1 MKEKAYFVC
10 TNCGYESLQW
20 FGRCPKCGEW
30 NSASEIKAKISKQK
44 RAVVLSLRE
53 AKKSAETINRLSTG
67 FTELDAALGGG
78 ILPGQVILLG
88 GEPGVGKST
97 LALEICNQFSRN
109 GLETLYVAA
118 EESVDQIAIRSQR
131 LFHDDPEKIM
141 VCSENDLEQ
150 VVDLLN
156 HNYSL
161 LIIDSLQTMYSPQV
175 GTYPGSILQIR
186 TCAEKIIERCKEL
199 SIPSIIIAHITKS
212 GEISGPKLVEHLV
225 DTVVYFEG
233 ERNTEL
239 RVLRIMK
246 NRFGPSGEVA
256 IFEMTEDGLKQVIN
270 PAFYDTEDQL
280 PGNCLTCAVEGSR
293 TFVVQVQAL
302 VSRTKSAVPRRVSNG
317 FEMTRLLL
325 LLAVIGRHMHLPIE
339 SHDVYVNILG
349 GLKITDP
356 GIDAAVVGALLSSM
370 LDKRIGGM
378 SLIGEVSLDGSLKHV
393 HRLKSRIEAIRKVG
407 ISSIIIPRTAE
418 LKEEDIQKI
427 SSVRELGRVLGV
439 T

>member
-10 TNCGYESLQW
+10 TNCGYESVKW

-30 NSASEIKAKISKQK
+30 NTASEFKI
-44 RAVVLSLRE
+44 E
-53 AKKSAETINRLSTG
+53 AKERNKATIINLKEATKSAQTIKRLSTG

-97 LALEICNQFSRN
+97 LALEICSELSKN

-118 EESVDQIAIRSQR
+118 EESADQVAIRAQR
-131 LFHDDPEKIM
+131 LSCNSLERIM
-141 VCSENDLEQ
+141 ICPENDLEQ
-150 VVDLLN
+150 IVNLLN
-156 HNYSL
+156 QSHAL
-161 LIIDSLQTMYSPQV
+161 LVIDSLQTMYSPEV

-186 TCAEKIIERCKEL
+186 TCAEKIIEKCKEL
-199 SIPSIIIAHITKS
+199 SIPSVLIAHITKS

-239 RVLRIMK
+239 RILRIMK
-246 NRFGPSGEVA
+246 NRFGPSGEIAV
-256 IFEMTEDGLKQVIN
+256 FEMTENGLKQVVS

-280 PGNCLTCAVEGSR
+280 PGNCLTCSIEGSR

-302 VSRTKSAVPRRVSNG
+302 VSRTKSTVPRRVSNG

-325 LLAVIGRHMHLPIE
+325 LIAVIGRHLHLPIE

-370 LDKRIGGM
+370 LDKKIGKVA
-378 SLIGEVSLDGSLKHV
+378 LIGEVSLDGSLKRV
-393 HRLKSRIEAIRKVG
+393 HRLKSRIDAIKKIG
-407 ISSIIIPRTAE
+407 INSIIIPRTTE
-418 LKEEDIQKI
+418 LKEEDVQKI
-427 SSVRELGRVLGV
+427 SSLQELGKVLGV
-439 T
+439 I